1 MGTGEG
7 EVNKNEVSKIYLMS
21 KVSIMYRNIVQNT
34 EIGRFEKSDKK
45 QKQKKRDFQA
55 SELCSRSKNLSVLD
69 YF

>member
-45 QKQKKRDFQA
+45 QKQKKKRFSNFGA
-55 SELCSRSKNLSVLD
+55 SLTK
-69 YF
+69 